1 MIETLCYGTI
11 YKKLSNSF
19 NIGRLNS
26 TNMSSNGIRF
36 ALRPNCHWQKIWFW
50 NTSNHLKRQP
60 LYSGLWANV
69 LIYSQSND
77 MNNSFLG

>member
-26 TNMSSNGIRF
+26 TNMSSNGFRF
-36 ALRPNCHWQKIWFW
+36 ALRPNCHWQK
-50 NTSNHLKRQP
+50 NL
-60 LYSGLWANV
+60 V
-69 LIYSQSND
+69 LEYFKPFEATTIV
-77 MNNSFLG
+77 

>member
-1 MIETLCYGTI
+1 MGSDL
-11 YKKLSNSF
+11 
-19 NIGRLNS
+19 RLGLIV
-26 TNMSSNGIRF
+26 TGK
-36 ALRPNCHWQKIWFW
+36 KIWFW